1 MGAALA
7 KKASAAKPPRSK
19 RRRRRPQ
26 IGRFAFLGAFIL
38 FVLAPLYWMFIT
50 SIKPSDDYLA
60 VPPVWF
66 PSEPTLVHYTAAL
79 FAYRGIQGIVN
90 SLIISI
96 SATVLSALVGTLM
109 AYSLARFE
117 TGGKHL
123 AFWVLSQRFLP
134 PIAVVLPIFLI
145 YRTVGLHDTHFGMII
160 AYTTLTLP
168 VSVWM
173 MYAYFKGMPRSME
186 DAALVDGCTR
196 WQAFWRVAVPLAAP
210 GIVAAAVFAFIA
222 CWTEFFFALLLTS
235 RSAFTLPTVFRAFLG
250 FQGAQYGEASA
261 LAIVSLAPSIALGV
275 LAQRHLV
282 RGLTLGA
289 VRG

>member
-1 MGAALA
+1 MANSMP
-7 KKASAAKPPRSK
+7 KW
-19 RRRRRPQ
+19 RRKGMA
-26 IGRFAFLGAFIL
+26 GRMIFVGLFLL

-66 PSEPTLVHYTAAL
+66 PKEPTIVHYTAAL
-79 FAYRGIQGIVN
+79 FAYRGMQGLIN
-90 SLIISI
+90 SLVISVA
-96 SATVLSALVGTLM
+96 ATALSALFGTMM
-109 AYSLARFE
+109 AYSLARFG

-123 AFWVLSQRFLP
+123 SFWVLSQRFLP

-145 YRTVGLHDTHFGMII
+145 YRGFGLHDTHLGLIV
-160 AYTTLTLP
+160 AYTVFTLP
-168 VSVWM
+168 VTVWM
-173 MYAYFKGMPRSME
+173 MFAYFRGLPRSME

-196 WQAFWRVAVPLAAP
+196 WQAFWRVAVPLSAP

-222 CWTEFFFALLLTS
+222 CWTEFFFALILTS
-235 RSAFTLPTVFRAFLG
+235 RNAFTLPTVFRAFLG

-261 LAIVSLAPSIALGV
+261 LAIVSLVPSILLGV
-275 LAQRHLV
+275 LAQKHLV